1 MNINLDLYRIFYVIA
16 KSGSISA
23 AAETLFI
30 SQPAITF
37 QIKKLEDQLGISLF
51 TRTKHGVILTDDGKV
66 LFDYVKN
73 GIESITNGENALSNL
88 KNLESGIIR
97 IGAST
102 TVCRHVVMPYL
113 EIFHELYPK
122 IDIQIVN
129 NLTSNLLKDLRNGNL
144 DILFLNMPM
153 DENKDLKIIPITD
166 VQDIFVGNKKYYDL
180 TNGKLNLNN
189 LNSFPLIFQKLPSNT
204 RAYLNNYLKKNNVN
218 LKPQLE
224 VVSYNLIM
232 DLVKAGFGI
241 GYATKEFIK
250 PELDNKTLY
259 EIEITPTIPKRFIGI
274 ATIDKKTP
282 NYSVKKL
289 IEIVTRN
296 N

>member
-1 MNINLDLYRIFYVIA
+1 MNVSLDLYYIFYTVA
-16 KSGSISA
+16 NCGSISA
-23 AAETLFI
+23 AVDVLYI

-37 QIKKLEDQLGISLF
+37 QIKKLEEQLGVSLF
-51 TRTKHGVILTDDGKV
+51 TRTKHGVILTDEGKV
-66 LFDYVKN
+66 LFEYVKN
-73 GIESITNGENALSNL
+73 AMDSIINGENALSNL
-88 KNLESGIIR
+88 KNLDSGIIR

-113 EIFHELYPK
+113 EKFHERYPN

-129 NLTSNLLKDLRNGNL
+129 NLTTNLLKELRNGNL

-153 DENKDLKIIPITD
+153 EENKDLKIIPLCD
-166 VQDIFVGNKKYYDL
+166 VHDIFVGNKKYYDL
-180 TNGKLNLNN
+180 TKGIINLND
-189 LNSFPLIFQKLPSNT
+189 LNNYPLIFQKLPSNT
-204 RAYLNNYLKKNNVN
+204 RTYLNNYLKANNVA
-218 LKPQLE
+218 LKPHLE

-250 PELDNKTLY
+250 SDLDNKELY
-259 EIEITPTIPKRFIGI
+259 EIEVVPKVPKRFIGI

-282 NYSVKKL
+282 NYSVNKL
-289 IEIVTRN
+289 IEMMTN
-296 N
+296 KK

>member
-1 MNINLDLYRIFYVIA
+1 MDISLDLYRIFYVVA
-16 KSGSISA
+16 KNGSISSA
-23 AAETLFI
+23 ANALFI

-37 QIKKLEDQLGISLF
+37 QIKKLETLLGVSLF
-51 TRTKHGVILTDDGKV
+51 TRTKHGVILTDEGKV
-66 LFDYVKN
+66 LFDYVKS
-73 GIESITNGENALSNL
+73 GIESITNGENALLNL
-88 KNLESGIIR
+88 KNLDSGVIR

-113 EIFHELYPK
+113 EKFHELYPK
-122 IDIQIVN
+122 IDIEIVN
-129 NLTSNLLKDLRNGNL
+129 NLTNNLIKDLRNGNL

-153 DENKDLKIIPITD
+153 NENKDLKIIPLTD
-166 VQDIFVGNKKYYDL
+166 IHDIFVGNKKYYDL
-180 TNGKLNLNN
+180 TNGKLNLNE
-189 LNSFPLIFQKLPSNT
+189 LSSFPLIFQKLPSNT
-204 RAYLNNYLKKNNVN
+204 RTYLNNYLKDNHVD

-250 PELDNKTLY
+250 AELENNSLY
-259 EIEITPTIPKRFIGI
+259 EIEVIPKVPKRFIGI

-289 IEIVTRN
+289 IEMMTKN
-296 N
+296 K

>member
-51 TRTKHGVILTDDGKV
+51 TRTKHGVILTDEGKV
-66 LFDYVKN
+66 LFDYIKI

-250 PELDNKTLY
+250 PELDNKILY

-274 ATIDKKTP
+274 VTIDKKTP